1 MRSPNQLNNLNV
13 KKCEFVSQSEQGLKT
28 HTTRKHTAISKGGYP
43 KSCDLCESDIT
54 SAAMMKIHLKSHS
67 FKEAKFQCEDCEFV
81 GQSKD
86 TMEVHAGKTHTDN
99 YECGLREVNFENGN
113 DLETHINTCEIYR
126 CKRCYLKFIQLSDVK
141 AHVEKKHKGVQST
154 LIQHLKI
161 SCVNSDEVSSKEY
174 WYTEL

>member
-1 MRSPNQLNNLNV
+1 MDKFSSYEKPKSIEQF
-13 KKCEFVSQSEQGLKT
+13 KCTKCEFVSQSEQGLT
-28 HTTRKHTAISKGGYP
+28 TYTTRKHTAISKGGYP

-99 YECGLREVNFENGN
+99 YECGLCEVNFENGN
-113 DLETHINTCEIYR
+113 DLATYINTCAIYR

-141 AHVEKKHKGVQST
+141 AHVEKNQS
-154 LIQHLKI
+154 
-161 SCVNSDEVSSKEY
+161 C
-174 WYTEL
+174 